1 MVSWPDLEELK
12 QVLDVE
18 SDDWDG
24 AESSGGSVSR
34 LTRLL
39 AAAIAQVKAD
49 VGDWDED
56 TDEPDE
62 ALAQAALRLAELLA
76 LRPDAAVGAIRD
88 PTYNRLMFGHR
99 ASFGVA

>member
-1 MVSWPDLEELK
+1 MVAWPDLAELK

-18 SDDWDG
+18 STDWDG
-24 AESSGGSVSR
+24 EESSGGSVTRLSR
-34 LTRLL
+34 LLE
-39 AAAIAQVKAD
+39 AAIAQVKTD

-56 TDEPDE
+56 VDEPDA
-62 ALAQAALRLAELLA
+62 ALSQAALRLAELLA
-76 LRPDAAVGAIRD
+76 LRPEAAVGAIRD